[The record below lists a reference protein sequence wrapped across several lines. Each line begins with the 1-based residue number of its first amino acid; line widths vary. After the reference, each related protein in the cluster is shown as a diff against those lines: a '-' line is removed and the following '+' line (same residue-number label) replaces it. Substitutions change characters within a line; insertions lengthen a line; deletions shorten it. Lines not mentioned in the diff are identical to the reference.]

1 MRRYCFVLLLLSLLF
16 IPGSCDVSNEYT
28 TDPHD
33 NFEALWKLIDEK
45 YCFFD
50 YKDID
55 WDAVYEEYS
64 TQLSDT
70 MDRNQLFNV
79 LGRML
84 AELQDGHTNLVSSFN
99 TSQFWNW
106 RESYPDNYN
115 PVVQRKY
122 LGNDCKSI
130 GELSYCILRDD
141 FGYLYYGSF
150 SSPVSEVDL
159 DDIFSCFQDCRGLII
174 DIRNN
179 GGGSLV
185 YSERIASRFI
195 TEKQTVGYIIHK
207 RSAGH
212 NDFSDPYPIELEP
225 SKWKKWLR
233 PVVVLTNR
241 SSYSAAN
248 DFVNKMKLFP
258 HVMIIG
264 GKTGGGCGLPFH
276 SELPNGWSVRF
287 SSSPL
292 LDANKEYTEY
302 GVDPH
307 IKVDIKENDQLNNID
322 TIIEEALN
330 YLEEK
335 TTGSVPAVT
344 DTGYV
349 NE

>member
-1 MRRYCFVLLLLSLLF
+1 MRRDHLIIFLIGLFF
-16 IPGSCDVSNEYT
+16 IPSSCDVSDEYT
-28 TDPHD
+28 TDPHN
-33 NFEALWKLIDEK
+33 NFEALWKLIDER

-50 YKDID
+50 YKHID
-55 WDAVYEEYS
+55 WNVVHERYNV
-64 TQLSDT
+64 QISDT
-70 MDRNQLFNV
+70 MDRYQLFNL

-84 AELQDGHTNLVSSFN
+84 AELQDGHTNLISSFN

-106 RESYPDNYN
+106 HENYPDNYN
-115 PVVQRKY
+115 QVVQRKY
-122 LGNDCKSI
+122 LGNDYKSI
-130 GELSYCILRDD
+130 EELSYCILRNN

-150 SSPVSEVDL
+150 SSPVSEVNL
-159 DDIFSCFQDCRGLII
+159 DDIFAYFGDCRGLII

-241 SSYSAAN
+241 SCYSAAN

-264 GKTGGGCGLPFH
+264 DKTGGGCGLPFH

-292 LDANKEYTEY
+292 LDANKEYTED

-307 IKVDIKENDQLNNID
+307 IKVDIKEEDQLNNID
-322 TIIEEALN
+322 TIIEEALS
-330 YLEEK
+330 YLSAK
-335 TTGSVPAVT
+335 TTGSVPVVT
-344 DTGYV
+344 DTGYI